1 LINHTIIP
9 LIICY
14 LCNKHKRHL
23 TELLTI
29 HASLLDH
36 ASLLEDFRKSV
47 IPILNTANPAMD
59 ADGNDLER
67 EKFREL
73 LRKEYNTL
81 LSEIETLEMEMG
93 RKMQAMR
100 LENAMNLVGLLN
112 HDAGSMLDS

>member
-1 LINHTIIP
+1 MAVDKPYNHP
-9 LIICY
+9 LNNP
-14 LCNKHKRHL
+14 CNKHP

-73 LRKEYNTL
+73 LRKECNTL

-93 RKMQAMR
+93 TKTSYA
-100 LENAMNLVGLLN
+100 
-112 HDAGSMLDS
+112 AGECHELGGSVKS